1 MYLGYIGDK
10 IKSYSEQPLDAD
22 IYGFTKVEYTADKYI
37 LSDDET
43 EYILYDDVKELNK
56 AKQLKYEE
64 NDTKASEARYNQEFE
79 LEIQEKLCI
88 FDTSEQTQRDLLTA
102 FAVCSTGETYDGWV
116 TNNGVVLNLT
126 IEDVALISQVFK
138 EKSNVYGKWNEYKQA
153 IDEAETIEEV
163 QAIIIDY
170 NIEEEVL

>member
-1 MYLGYIGDK
+1 MEIKALLSKPYTEEERINFIIEQNHQQGYT
-10 IKSYSEQPLDAD
+10 IKETKKALEAWGYTDEEQ
-22 IYGFTKVEYTADKYI
+22 FV
-37 LSDDET
+37 
-43 EYILYDDVKELNK
+43 K

-64 NDTKASEARYNQEFE
+64 NNTKASLSRYNQEFE
-79 LEIQEKLCI
+79 IEIQEQLCV

-138 EKSNVYGKWNEYKQA
+138 EKSNVYGKWNEYRQA
-153 IDEAETIEEV
+153 IDEATTIEEV
-163 QAIIIDY
+163 NAIEIVY
-170 NIEEEVL
+170 